1 MGNNVKVRE
10 GKSEVMVYINKFMP
24 DELSALKEASR
35 LLQKEIIRYES
46 DHSRSFHRNEHGDIL

>member
-1 MGNNVKVRE
+1 MNQVKVRE
-10 GKSEVMVYINKFMP
+10 GKSEVLVYIQKFMP

-46 DHSRSFHRNEHGDIL
+46 DHNRSFHHNSDGDIL